1 MPVFPRLAST
11 SFGSPD
17 VNANLRMLL
26 AAIDSN
32 YRMAGLVQEGKT

>member
-1 MPVFPRLAST
+1 LPVFPRLAST

-32 YRMAGLVQEGKT
+32 YRLADVVQEGKT